1 MAHIPV
7 LLKEVIDGLELK
19 PGMVA
24 LDATLGGAG
33 HSKEICK
40 TIGKEGLLIGTDQDK
55 AAIGRAEEA
64 LKDLCRF
71 HLFVSNFRELST
83 VLQSAGV
90 PQIDVALFDLGLSSF
105 QLEDS
110 KRGFTFLKDEPLMM
124 TFEETPG
131 EGKLTAR
138 EIVNEWAEESLADII
153 YGYGGERYARR
164 IAKAIVEARA
174 QKPIETTFQLVNII
188 RDAVPMLY
196 QKKRIHFATKTFQA
210 LRITVNDEIGA
221 VKKALE
227 EVWSKVK
234 VGGKVAVISFHEIED
249 RAVKTFFRARKE
261 FGDAELFT
269 KKPIVPGED
278 EILENPRSRSAKLRI
293 AIKINAIV

>member
-7 LLKEVIDGLELK
+7 LLKEVIDGLDLK
-19 PGMVA
+19 PGMTV

-33 HSKEICK
+33 HSREICK
-40 TIGKEGLLIGTDQDK
+40 AIGQDGLLLGIDQDK
-55 AAIGRAEEA
+55 AAVARAEVV
-64 LKDLCRF
+64 LKDLCKF
-71 HLFVSNFRELST
+71 NLFVANFRELST

-90 PQIDVALFDLGLSSF
+90 PQIDAALFDLGLSSF

-164 IAKAIVEARA
+164 IATRIVEARKLA
-174 QKPIETTFQLVNII
+174 PIETTFQLVEII
-188 RDAVPMLY
+188 KNSVPLIY
-196 QKKRIHFATKTFQA
+196 QRRRIHFATKTFQA

-221 VKKALE
+221 IKKAME

-234 VGGKVAVISFHEIED
+234 VGGRVAVISFHEIED
-249 RAVKTFFRARKE
+249 RAVKTFFRSRKQL
-261 FGDAELFT
+261 GDAEILT
-269 KKPIVPGED
+269 KKPVVAGDD
-278 EILENPRSRSAKLRI
+278 EVLENPRSRSAKLRI
-293 AIKINAIV
+293 AKKINASI

>member
-7 LLKEVIDGLELK
+7 LLKEVIEGLNLK
-19 PGMVA
+19 PGMVV

-33 HSKEICK
+33 HSKEMCK
-40 TIGKEGLLIGTDQDK
+40 LIGKEGLLVGIDEDK
-55 AAIGRAEEA
+55 AAIGRAEVA

-71 HLFVSNFRELST
+71 NLFLSNFRELST

-90 PQIDVALFDLGLSSF
+90 PQIDAALFDLGLSSF
-105 QLEDS
+105 QLEES

-124 TFEETPG
+124 TFEEAPS
-131 EGKLTAR
+131 EDKLTAG

-164 IAKAIVEARA
+164 IAKGIVEAREK
-174 QKPIETTFQLVNII
+174 KPIETTFELVEII
-188 RDAVPMLY
+188 RNSVPVIY
-196 QKKRIHFATKTFQA
+196 QKRRIHFATKTFQA

-227 EVWSKVK
+227 DVWGKVK
-234 VGGKVAVISFHEIED
+234 VGGRVAVISFHEIED
-249 RAVKTFFRARKE
+249 RAVKTFFKGRKE
-261 FGDAELFT
+261 FGDAKLIT

-278 EILENPRSRSAKLRI
+278 EVLENPRSRSSKLRI
-293 AIKINAIV
+293 AEKINAII